1 MNRRIART
9 ALLAAGLVA
18 LVAAGAASATDSTC
32 ARVSTFD
39 VAPRNQ
45 QLFPAVLIAVDGRL
59 PGPTGAESWRLT
71 PGRHVLKVAEA
82 IDPKRFTALQNRE
95 RDGRNADRYKTLEI
109 DAQPGVT
116 YRLAARFHVDR
127 RDDMRSGAYWE
138 PVIWKESPEPCR

>member
-1 MNRRIART
+1 MNRPVTRT
-9 ALLAAGLVA
+9 ALLAAG
-18 LVAAGAASATDSTC
+18 VAALFGASLASAADSSC
-32 ARVSTFD
+32 ARISTFD
-39 VAPRNQ
+39 SAPRKQ

-59 PGPTGAESWRLT
+59 PGPTSAESWRLA

-95 RDGRNADRYKTLEI
+95 RDGRNSDRYKTLEI
-109 DAQPGVT
+109 DAQPGIT

-127 RDDMRSGAYWE
+127 RGNMRSGDYWE

>member
-1 MNRRIART
+1 MNRTIARS
-9 ALLAAGLVA
+9 GM
-18 LVAAGAASATDSTC
+18 LVAALAALLSPGLAAAADSRC
-32 ARVSTFD
+32 ARISTFD

-59 PGPTGAESWRLT
+59 PGPTSAESWRLT

-95 RDGRNADRYKTLEI
+95 RDGRNSDRYKTLEI
-109 DAQPGVT
+109 DAQPGIT

-127 RDDMRSGAYWE
+127 RGNMRSGDYWE
-138 PVIWKESPEPCR
+138 PVIWKQSAEPCR